1 MAHYLF
7 AGCEWALC
15 QPLQG
20 SCRGHMVSQIAVLDI
35 KDCVTIGAKKK
46 RGRGHNG
53 RDDTHR
59 LFCLTLNGVAEKC
72 VIKKIECFF

>member
-7 AGCEWALC
+7 AGGEWALC

-35 KDCVTIGAKKK
+35 KDCATAGVKEKKEKDTMGATTHIADFASLSKGCREKKK
-46 RGRGHNG
+46 VPHQEF
-53 RDDTHR
+53 
-59 LFCLTLNGVAEKC
+59 L
-72 VIKKIECFF
+72 